1 MEKKPFV
8 TLEQLKE
15 IEKTYPTPFHIYDE
29 KGFMENAR
37 KVNEAFSWNKGF
49 REYFAVKAEP
59 NPFIIKKLKEAGCGV
74 DCSSYTEL
82 MIADK
87 LGFRND
93 EIMFSSND
101 TPAEEFLLAKK
112 LGATINIDAYN
123 HIEFLSTLAG
133 FEFPE
138 TMSLRYNPGG
148 VFTMGTKI
156 MDNPEESKF
165 GMTKAQ
171 LIQGIR
177 DLQKLGVKKFGMHSF
192 LDSNT
197 VTNEYYPK
205 LAQQLFE
212 LALEI
217 REKTGVSLDFINL
230 SGGIGVNYRPDE
242 APNDIAVIGEGV
254 HRVYDE
260 VLTANGLGEVKIYTE
275 LGRFMLAP
283 HGLLVTRVLHRK
295 QTYRTYIGVDA
306 SAVNL
311 MRPAFYDAYH
321 HITVIGKEEDKVKEI
336 VDVTGS
342 LCENND
348 KFARQRELP
357 VIDEGD
363 LLVIHDTGAHGF
375 SMGYQY
381 NAKLRSSELLLQQ
394 DGSTRMIRRAERP
407 EDYFATLDG
416 FEFEILP
423 GISW

>member
-1 MEKKPFV
+1 MKVPFI
-8 TLEQLKE
+8 TKDQLDKITAE
-15 IEKTYPTPFHIYDE
+15 FPTPFHLYDE
-29 KGFMENAR
+29 HGIREKAR
-37 KVNEAFSWNKGF
+37 ALNTAFSWNKGF
-49 REYFAVKAEP
+49 KEFFAVKATP
-59 NPFIIKKLKEAGCGV
+59 TPAILKILQEEGCGA
-74 DCSSYTEL
+74 DCASYVEL
-82 MIADK
+82 ILANK
-87 LGFRND
+87 CGFDNS

-138 TMSLRYNPGG
+138 TMSLRYNSGG

-192 LDSNT
+192 LASNT

-381 NAKLRSSELLLQQ
+381 NAKLRSAELLLQK

-416 FEFEILP
+416 FEFEI
-423 GISW
+423 

>member
-1 MEKKPFV
+1 MKVPFI
-8 TLEQLKE
+8 TKNQLDKITAE
-15 IEKTYPTPFHIYDE
+15 FPTPFHLYDE
-29 KGFMENAR
+29 HGIREKAR
-37 KVNEAFSWNKGF
+37 ALNTAFSWNKGF
-49 REYFAVKAEP
+49 KEFFAVKATP
-59 NPFIIKKLKEAGCGV
+59 TPAILKILQEEGCGA
-74 DCSSYTEL
+74 DCASYVEL
-82 MIADK
+82 ILANK
-87 LGFRND
+87 CGFDNS

-192 LDSNT
+192 LASNT

-416 FEFEILP
+416 FEFEI
-423 GISW
+423 

>member
-1 MEKKPFV
+1 MKVPFI
-8 TLEQLKE
+8 TKNQLDKITAE
-15 IEKTYPTPFHIYDE
+15 FPTPFHLYDE
-29 KGFMENAR
+29 HGIREKAR
-37 KVNEAFSWNKGF
+37 ALNTAFSWNKGF
-49 REYFAVKAEP
+49 KEFFAVKATP
-59 NPFIIKKLKEAGCGV
+59 TPAILKILQEEGCGA
-74 DCSSYTEL
+74 DCASYVEL
-82 MIADK
+82 ILANKCGFDK
-87 LGFRND
+87 S

-192 LDSNT
+192 LASNT

-212 LALEI
+212 LALKI

-321 HITVIGKEEDKVKEI
+321 QITVIGKEEDKVKEI

>member
-1 MEKKPFV
+1 MKVPFI
-8 TLEQLKE
+8 TKDQLDKITAE
-15 IEKTYPTPFHIYDE
+15 FPTPFHLYDE
-29 KGFMENAR
+29 HGIREKAR
-37 KVNEAFSWNKGF
+37 ALNTAFSWNKGF
-49 REYFAVKAEP
+49 KEFFAVKATP
-59 NPFIIKKLKEAGCGV
+59 TPTILKILQEEGCGA
-74 DCSSYTEL
+74 DCASYVEL
-82 MIADK
+82 ILANK
-87 LGFRND
+87 CGFDNS

-165 GMTKAQ
+165 GMSKAQ
-171 LIQGIR
+171 LIQGIK

-192 LDSNT
+192 LASNT

-381 NAKLRSSELLLQQ
+381 NAKLRSAELLLQQ

-416 FEFEILP
+416 FEFEI
-423 GISW
+423 

>member
-1 MEKKPFV
+1 MKVPFI
-8 TLEQLKE
+8 TKDQLDKITAE
-15 IEKTYPTPFHIYDE
+15 FPTPFHLYDE
-29 KGFMENAR
+29 HGIREKAR
-37 KVNEAFSWNKGF
+37 ALNTAFSWNKGF
-49 REYFAVKAEP
+49 KEFFAVKATP
-59 NPFIIKKLKEAGCGV
+59 TPAILKILQEEGCGA
-74 DCSSYTEL
+74 DCASYVEL
-82 MIADK
+82 ILANK
-87 LGFRND
+87 CGFDNS

-171 LIQGIR
+171 LIQGIK

-192 LDSNT
+192 LASNT

-217 REKTGVSLDFINL
+217 REKTGASLDFINL

-381 NAKLRSSELLLQQ
+381 NAKLRSAELLLQK

-416 FEFEILP
+416 FEFEI
-423 GISW
+423 

>member
-1 MEKKPFV
+1 MKVPFI
-8 TLEQLKE
+8 TKNQLDKITAE
-15 IEKTYPTPFHIYDE
+15 FPTPFHLYDE
-29 KGFMENAR
+29 HGIREKAR
-37 KVNEAFSWNKGF
+37 ALNTAFSWNKGF
-49 REYFAVKAEP
+49 KEFFAVKATP
-59 NPFIIKKLKEAGCGV
+59 TPAILKILQEEGCGA
-74 DCSSYTEL
+74 DCASYVEL
-82 MIADK
+82 ILANKCGFDK
-87 LGFRND
+87 S

-192 LDSNT
+192 LASNT

-212 LALEI
+212 LALKI

-394 DGSTRMIRRAERP
+394 DGSTHMIRRAERP

>member
-1 MEKKPFV
+1 MKVPFI
-8 TLEQLKE
+8 TKDQLDKITAE
-15 IEKTYPTPFHIYDE
+15 FPTPFHLYDE
-29 KGFMENAR
+29 HGIREKAR
-37 KVNEAFSWNKGF
+37 ALNTAFSWNKGF
-49 REYFAVKAEP
+49 KEFFAVKATP
-59 NPFIIKKLKEAGCGV
+59 TPAILKILQEEGCGA
-74 DCSSYTEL
+74 DCASYVEL
-82 MIADK
+82 ILANK
-87 LGFRND
+87 CGFDNS

-101 TPAEEFLLAKK
+101 TPPEEFLLAKK

-171 LIQGIR
+171 LIQGIK

-192 LDSNT
+192 LASNT

-381 NAKLRSSELLLQQ
+381 NAKLRSAELLLQQ

-416 FEFEILP
+416 FEFEI
-423 GISW
+423 

>member
-1 MEKKPFV
+1 MKVPFI
-8 TLEQLKE
+8 TKDQLDKITAE
-15 IEKTYPTPFHIYDE
+15 FPTPFHLYDE
-29 KGFMENAR
+29 HGIREKAR
-37 KVNEAFSWNKGF
+37 ALNTAFSWNKGF
-49 REYFAVKAEP
+49 KEFFAVKATP
-59 NPFIIKKLKEAGCGV
+59 TPAILKILQEEGCGA
-74 DCSSYTEL
+74 DCASYVEL
-82 MIADK
+82 ILANKCGFDK
-87 LGFRND
+87 S

-101 TPAEEFLLAKK
+101 TPPEEFLLAKK

-171 LIQGIR
+171 LIQGIK

-192 LDSNT
+192 LASNT

>member
-1 MEKKPFV
+1 MKVPFI
-8 TLEQLKE
+8 TKDQLDKITAE
-15 IEKTYPTPFHIYDE
+15 FPTPFHLYDE
-29 KGFMENAR
+29 HGIREKAR
-37 KVNEAFSWNKGF
+37 ALNTAFSWNKGF
-49 REYFAVKAEP
+49 KEFFAVKATP
-59 NPFIIKKLKEAGCGV
+59 TPAILKILQEEGCGA
-74 DCSSYTEL
+74 DCASYVEL
-82 MIADK
+82 ILANK
-87 LGFRND
+87 CGFDNS

-192 LDSNT
+192 LASNT

-381 NAKLRSSELLLQQ
+381 NAKLRSAELLLQK
-394 DGSTRMIRRAERP
+394 DGCTRMIRRAERP

-416 FEFEILP
+416 FEFEI
-423 GISW
+423 

>member
-1 MEKKPFV
+1 MKVPFI
-8 TLEQLKE
+8 TKNQLDKITAE
-15 IEKTYPTPFHIYDE
+15 FPTPFHLYDE
-29 KGFMENAR
+29 HGIREKAR
-37 KVNEAFSWNKGF
+37 ALNTAFSWNKGF
-49 REYFAVKAEP
+49 KEFFAVKATP
-59 NPFIIKKLKEAGCGV
+59 TPAILKILQEEGCGA
-74 DCSSYTEL
+74 DCASYVEL
-82 MIADK
+82 ILANK
-87 LGFRND
+87 CGFDNS

-192 LDSNT
+192 LASNT

>member
-1 MEKKPFV
+1 MKVPFI
-8 TLEQLKE
+8 TKDQLDKITAE
-15 IEKTYPTPFHIYDE
+15 FPTPFHLYDE
-29 KGFMENAR
+29 HGIREKAR
-37 KVNEAFSWNKGF
+37 ALNTAFSWNKGF
-49 REYFAVKAEP
+49 KEFFAVKATP
-59 NPFIIKKLKEAGCGV
+59 TPAILKILQEEGCGA
-74 DCSSYTEL
+74 DCASYVEL
-82 MIADK
+82 ILANK
-87 LGFRND
+87 CGFDNS

-165 GMTKAQ
+165 GMIKAQ

-192 LDSNT
+192 LASNT

-381 NAKLRSSELLLQQ
+381 NAKLRSAELLLQK

-416 FEFEILP
+416 FEFEI
-423 GISW
+423 

>member
-1 MEKKPFV
+1 MKVPFI
-8 TLEQLKE
+8 TKNQLDKITAE
-15 IEKTYPTPFHIYDE
+15 FPTPFHLYDE
-29 KGFMENAR
+29 HGIREKAR
-37 KVNEAFSWNKGF
+37 ALNTAFSWNKGF
-49 REYFAVKAEP
+49 KEFFAVKATP
-59 NPFIIKKLKEAGCGV
+59 TPAILKILQEEGCGA
-74 DCSSYTEL
+74 DCASYVEL
-82 MIADK
+82 ILANKCGFDK
-87 LGFRND
+87 S

-192 LDSNT
+192 LASNT

-212 LALEI
+212 LALKI

-321 HITVIGKEEDKVKEI
+321 HITAIGKEEDKVKEI

>member
-1 MEKKPFV
+1 MKVPFI
-8 TLEQLKE
+8 TKNQLDKITAE
-15 IEKTYPTPFHIYDE
+15 FPTPFHLYDE
-29 KGFMENAR
+29 HGIREKAR
-37 KVNEAFSWNKGF
+37 ALNTAFSWNKGF
-49 REYFAVKAEP
+49 KEFFAVKATP
-59 NPFIIKKLKEAGCGV
+59 TPAILKILQEEGCGA
-74 DCSSYTEL
+74 DCASYVEL
-82 MIADK
+82 ILANKCGFDK
-87 LGFRND
+87 S

-192 LDSNT
+192 LASNT

-321 HITVIGKEEDKVKEI
+321 QITVIGKEEDKVKEI

-348 KFARQRELP
+348 KFAKQRELP

>member
-1 MEKKPFV
+1 MKVPFI
-8 TLEQLKE
+8 TKNQLDKITAE
-15 IEKTYPTPFHIYDE
+15 FPTPFHLYDE
-29 KGFMENAR
+29 HGIREKAR
-37 KVNEAFSWNKGF
+37 ALNTAFSWNKGF
-49 REYFAVKAEP
+49 KEFFAVKATP
-59 NPFIIKKLKEAGCGV
+59 TPAILKILQEEGCGA
-74 DCSSYTEL
+74 DCASYVEL
-82 MIADK
+82 ILANK
-87 LGFRND
+87 CGFDNS

-192 LDSNT
+192 LASNT

-381 NAKLRSSELLLQQ
+381 NAKLRSAELLLQK

-416 FEFEILP
+416 FEFEI
-423 GISW
+423 

>member
-1 MEKKPFV
+1 MKVPFI
-8 TLEQLKE
+8 TKNQLDKITAE
-15 IEKTYPTPFHIYDE
+15 FPTPFHLYDE
-29 KGFMENAR
+29 HGIREKAR
-37 KVNEAFSWNKGF
+37 ALNTAFSWNKGF
-49 REYFAVKAEP
+49 KEFFAVKATP
-59 NPFIIKKLKEAGCGV
+59 TPAILKILQEEGCGA
-74 DCSSYTEL
+74 DCASYVEL
-82 MIADK
+82 ILANKCGFDK
-87 LGFRND
+87 S

-148 VFTMGTKI
+148 IFTMGTKI

-192 LDSNT
+192 LASNT

-260 VLTANGLGEVKIYTE
+260 VLTANGLREVKIYTE

>member
-1 MEKKPFV
+1 MKVPFI
-8 TLEQLKE
+8 TKNQLDKITAE
-15 IEKTYPTPFHIYDE
+15 FPTPFHLYDE
-29 KGFMENAR
+29 HGIREKAR
-37 KVNEAFSWNKGF
+37 ALNTAFSWNKGF
-49 REYFAVKAEP
+49 KEFFAVKATP
-59 NPFIIKKLKEAGCGV
+59 TPAILKILQEEGCGA
-74 DCSSYTEL
+74 DCASYVEL
-82 MIADK
+82 ILANK
-87 LGFRND
+87 CGFDNS

-171 LIQGIR
+171 LIQGIK

-192 LDSNT
+192 LASNT

-321 HITVIGKEEDKVKEI
+321 QITVIGKEEDKVKEI

>member
-1 MEKKPFV
+1 MKVPFI
-8 TLEQLKE
+8 TKNQLDKITAE
-15 IEKTYPTPFHIYDE
+15 FPTPFHLYDE
-29 KGFMENAR
+29 HGIREKAR
-37 KVNEAFSWNKGF
+37 ALNTAFSWNKGF
-49 REYFAVKAEP
+49 KEFFAVKATP
-59 NPFIIKKLKEAGCGV
+59 TPAILKILQEEGCGA
-74 DCSSYTEL
+74 DCASYVEL
-82 MIADK
+82 ILANKCGFDK
-87 LGFRND
+87 S

-171 LIQGIR
+171 LIQGIK

-192 LDSNT
+192 LASNT

-230 SGGIGVNYRPDE
+230 SGGIGVNYRPDK

>member
-1 MEKKPFV
+1 MKVPFI
-8 TLEQLKE
+8 TKNQLDKITAE
-15 IEKTYPTPFHIYDE
+15 FPTPFHLYDE
-29 KGFMENAR
+29 HGIREKAR
-37 KVNEAFSWNKGF
+37 ALNTAFSWNKGF
-49 REYFAVKAEP
+49 KEFFAVKATP
-59 NPFIIKKLKEAGCGV
+59 TPAILKILQEEGCGA
-74 DCSSYTEL
+74 DCASYVEL
-82 MIADK
+82 ILANKCGFDK
-87 LGFRND
+87 S

-138 TMSLRYNPGG
+138 TMSLRYNSGG

-192 LDSNT
+192 LASNT

>member
-1 MEKKPFV
+1 MKVPFI
-8 TLEQLKE
+8 TKDQLDKITAE
-15 IEKTYPTPFHIYDE
+15 FPTPFHLYDE
-29 KGFMENAR
+29 HGIREKAR
-37 KVNEAFSWNKGF
+37 ALNTAFSWNKGF
-49 REYFAVKAEP
+49 KEFFAVKATP
-59 NPFIIKKLKEAGCGV
+59 TPAILKILQEEGCGA
-74 DCSSYTEL
+74 DCASYVEL
-82 MIADK
+82 ILANK
-87 LGFRND
+87 CGFDNS

-171 LIQGIR
+171 LIQGIK

-192 LDSNT
+192 LASNT

-381 NAKLRSSELLLQQ
+381 NAKLRSAELLLQK

-416 FEFEILP
+416 FEFEI
-423 GISW
+423 

>member
-1 MEKKPFV
+1 MKVPFI
-8 TLEQLKE
+8 TKDQLDKITAE
-15 IEKTYPTPFHIYDE
+15 FPTPFHLYDE
-29 KGFMENAR
+29 RGIREKAR
-37 KVNEAFSWNKGF
+37 ALNTAFSWNKGF
-49 REYFAVKAEP
+49 KEFFAVKATP
-59 NPFIIKKLKEAGCGV
+59 TPAILKILQEEGCGA
-74 DCSSYTEL
+74 DCASYVEL
-82 MIADK
+82 ILANK
-87 LGFRND
+87 CGFDNS

-171 LIQGIR
+171 LIQGIK

-192 LDSNT
+192 LASNT

-381 NAKLRSSELLLQQ
+381 NAKLRSAELLLQQ

>member
-1 MEKKPFV
+1 MKVPFI
-8 TLEQLKE
+8 TKNQLDKITAE
-15 IEKTYPTPFHIYDE
+15 FPTPFHLYDE
-29 KGFMENAR
+29 HGIREKAR
-37 KVNEAFSWNKGF
+37 ALNTAFSWNKGF
-49 REYFAVKAEP
+49 KEFFAVKATP
-59 NPFIIKKLKEAGCGV
+59 TPAILKILQEEGCGA
-74 DCSSYTEL
+74 DCASYVEL
-82 MIADK
+82 ILANKCGFDK
-87 LGFRND
+87 S

-192 LDSNT
+192 LASNT

-381 NAKLRSSELLLQQ
+381 NAKLRSAELLLQQ

>member
-1 MEKKPFV
+1 MKVPFI
-8 TLEQLKE
+8 TKDQLDKIIAE
-15 IEKTYPTPFHIYDE
+15 FPTPFHLYDE
-29 KGFMENAR
+29 HGIREKAR
-37 KVNEAFSWNKGF
+37 ALNTAFSWNKGF
-49 REYFAVKAEP
+49 KEFFAVKATP
-59 NPFIIKKLKEAGCGV
+59 TPAILKILQEEGCGA
-74 DCSSYTEL
+74 DCASYVEL
-82 MIADK
+82 ILANK
-87 LGFRND
+87 CGFDNS

-148 VFTMGTKI
+148 VFTMCTKI

-171 LIQGIR
+171 LIQGIK

-192 LDSNT
+192 LASNT

-381 NAKLRSSELLLQQ
+381 NAKLRSAELLLQK

-416 FEFEILP
+416 FEFEI
-423 GISW
+423 

>member
-1 MEKKPFV
+1 MKVPFI
-8 TLEQLKE
+8 TKNQLDKITAE
-15 IEKTYPTPFHIYDE
+15 FPTPFHLYDE
-29 KGFMENAR
+29 HGIREKAR
-37 KVNEAFSWNKGF
+37 ALNTAFSWNKGF
-49 REYFAVKAEP
+49 KEFFAVKATP
-59 NPFIIKKLKEAGCGV
+59 TPAILKILQEEGCGA
-74 DCSSYTEL
+74 DCASYVEL
-82 MIADK
+82 ILANK
-87 LGFRND
+87 CGFDNS

-171 LIQGIR
+171 LIQGIK

-192 LDSNT
+192 LASNT

-381 NAKLRSSELLLQQ
+381 NAKLRSAELLLQQ

>member
-1 MEKKPFV
+1 MKVPFI
-8 TLEQLKE
+8 TKNQLDKITAE
-15 IEKTYPTPFHIYDE
+15 FPTPFHLYDE
-29 KGFMENAR
+29 HGIREKAR
-37 KVNEAFSWNKGF
+37 ALNTAFSWNKGF
-49 REYFAVKAEP
+49 KEFFAVKATP
-59 NPFIIKKLKEAGCGV
+59 TPAILKILQEEGCGA
-74 DCSSYTEL
+74 DCASYVEL
-82 MIADK
+82 ILANKCGFDK
-87 LGFRND
+87 S

-192 LDSNT
+192 LASNT

-212 LALEI
+212 LALKI

>member
-1 MEKKPFV
+1 MKVPFI
-8 TLEQLKE
+8 TKNQLDKITAE
-15 IEKTYPTPFHIYDE
+15 FPTPFHLYDE
-29 KGFMENAR
+29 HGIREKAR
-37 KVNEAFSWNKGF
+37 ALNTAFSWNKGF
-49 REYFAVKAEP
+49 KEFFAVKATP
-59 NPFIIKKLKEAGCGV
+59 TPAILKILQEEGCGA
-74 DCSSYTEL
+74 DCASYVEL
-82 MIADK
+82 ILANKCGFDK
-87 LGFRND
+87 S

-165 GMTKAQ
+165 GMSKAQ
-171 LIQGIR
+171 LIQGIK

-192 LDSNT
+192 LASNT

>member
-1 MEKKPFV
+1 MKVPFI
-8 TLEQLKE
+8 TKNQLDKITAE
-15 IEKTYPTPFHIYDE
+15 FPTPFHLYDE
-29 KGFMENAR
+29 HGIREKAR
-37 KVNEAFSWNKGF
+37 ALNTAFSWNKGF
-49 REYFAVKAEP
+49 KEFFAVKATP
-59 NPFIIKKLKEAGCGV
+59 TPAILKILQEEGCGA
-74 DCSSYTEL
+74 DCASYVEL
-82 MIADK
+82 ILANKCGFDK
-87 LGFRND
+87 S

-192 LDSNT
+192 LASNT

>member
-1 MEKKPFV
+1 MKVPFI
-8 TLEQLKE
+8 TKNQLDKITAE
-15 IEKTYPTPFHIYDE
+15 FPTPFHLYDE
-29 KGFMENAR
+29 HGIREKAR
-37 KVNEAFSWNKGF
+37 ALNTAFSWNKGF
-49 REYFAVKAEP
+49 KEFFAVKATP
-59 NPFIIKKLKEAGCGV
+59 TPAILKILQEEGCGA
-74 DCSSYTEL
+74 DCASYVEL
-82 MIADK
+82 ILANK
-87 LGFRND
+87 CGFDNS

-171 LIQGIR
+171 LIQGIK

-192 LDSNT
+192 LASNT

-321 HITVIGKEEDKVKEI
+321 QITVIGKEEDKVKEI

-381 NAKLRSSELLLQQ
+381 NAKLRSAELLLQK

-416 FEFEILP
+416 FDFEI
-423 GISW
+423 

>member
-1 MEKKPFV
+1 MKVPFI
-8 TLEQLKE
+8 TKNQLDKITAE
-15 IEKTYPTPFHIYDE
+15 FPTPFHLYDE
-29 KGFMENAR
+29 HGIREKAR
-37 KVNEAFSWNKGF
+37 ALNTAFSWNKGF
-49 REYFAVKAEP
+49 KEFFAVKATP
-59 NPFIIKKLKEAGCGV
+59 TPAILKILQEEGCGA
-74 DCSSYTEL
+74 DCASYVEL
-82 MIADK
+82 ILANKCGFDK
-87 LGFRND
+87 S

-192 LDSNT
+192 LASNT

-348 KFARQRELP
+348 KFSRQRELP

>member
-1 MEKKPFV
+1 MKVPFI
-8 TLEQLKE
+8 TKNQLDKITAE
-15 IEKTYPTPFHIYDE
+15 FPTPFHLYDE
-29 KGFMENAR
+29 HGIREKAR
-37 KVNEAFSWNKGF
+37 ALNTAFSWNKGF
-49 REYFAVKAEP
+49 KEFFAVKATP
-59 NPFIIKKLKEAGCGV
+59 TPAILKILQEEGCGA
-74 DCSSYTEL
+74 DCASYVEL
-82 MIADK
+82 ILANKCGFDK
-87 LGFRND
+87 S

-148 VFTMGTKI
+148 IFTMGTKI

-192 LDSNT
+192 LASNT

-321 HITVIGKEEDKVKEI
+321 QITVIGKEEDKVKEI

>member
-1 MEKKPFV
+1 MKVPFI
-8 TLEQLKE
+8 TKDQLDKITAE
-15 IEKTYPTPFHIYDE
+15 FPTPFHLYDE
-29 KGFMENAR
+29 HGIREKAR
-37 KVNEAFSWNKGF
+37 ALNTAFSWNKGF
-49 REYFAVKAEP
+49 KEFFAVKATP
-59 NPFIIKKLKEAGCGV
+59 TPAILKILQEEGCGA
-74 DCSSYTEL
+74 DCASYVEL
-82 MIADK
+82 ILANK
-87 LGFRND
+87 CGFDNS

-171 LIQGIR
+171 LIQGIK

-192 LDSNT
+192 LASNT

-381 NAKLRSSELLLQQ
+381 NAKLRSAELLLQQ

-416 FEFEILP
+416 FEFEI
-423 GISW
+423 

>member
-1 MEKKPFV
+1 MKVPFI
-8 TLEQLKE
+8 TKDQLDKITAE
-15 IEKTYPTPFHIYDE
+15 FPTPFHLYDE
-29 KGFMENAR
+29 HGIREKAR
-37 KVNEAFSWNKGF
+37 ALNTAFSWNKGF
-49 REYFAVKAEP
+49 KEFFAVKATP
-59 NPFIIKKLKEAGCGV
+59 TPTILKILQEEGCGA
-74 DCSSYTEL
+74 DCASYVEL
-82 MIADK
+82 MLANK
-87 LGFRND
+87 CGFDNS

-171 LIQGIR
+171 LIQGIK

-192 LDSNT
+192 LASNT

-381 NAKLRSSELLLQQ
+381 NAKLRSAELLLQK

-416 FEFEILP
+416 FEFEI
-423 GISW
+423 

>member
-1 MEKKPFV
+1 MKVPFI
-8 TLEQLKE
+8 TKDQLDKITAE
-15 IEKTYPTPFHIYDE
+15 FPTPFHLYDE
-29 KGFMENAR
+29 RGIREKAR
-37 KVNEAFSWNKGF
+37 ALNTAFSWNKGF
-49 REYFAVKAEP
+49 KEFFAVKATP
-59 NPFIIKKLKEAGCGV
+59 TPAILKILQEEGCGA
-74 DCSSYTEL
+74 DCASYVEL
-82 MIADK
+82 ILANK
-87 LGFRND
+87 CGFDNS

-171 LIQGIR
+171 LIQGIK

-192 LDSNT
+192 LASNT

-381 NAKLRSSELLLQQ
+381 NAKLRSAELLLQK

>member
-1 MEKKPFV
+1 MKVPFI
-8 TLEQLKE
+8 TKDQLDKITAE
-15 IEKTYPTPFHIYDE
+15 FPTPFHLYDE
-29 KGFMENAR
+29 HGIREKAR
-37 KVNEAFSWNKGF
+37 ALNTAFSWNKGF
-49 REYFAVKAEP
+49 KEFFAVKATP
-59 NPFIIKKLKEAGCGV
+59 TPAILKILQEEGCGA
-74 DCSSYTEL
+74 DCASYVEL
-82 MIADK
+82 ILANKCGFDK
-87 LGFRND
+87 S

-171 LIQGIR
+171 LIQGIK

-192 LDSNT
+192 LASNT

-205 LAQQLFE
+205 LAQLLFE

-381 NAKLRSSELLLQQ
+381 NAKLRSAELLLQK

-416 FEFEILP
+416 FEFEI
-423 GISW
+423 

>member
-1 MEKKPFV
+1 MKVPFI
-8 TLEQLKE
+8 TKDQLDKITAE
-15 IEKTYPTPFHIYDE
+15 FPTPFHLYDE
-29 KGFMENAR
+29 HGIREKAR
-37 KVNEAFSWNKGF
+37 ALNTAFSWNKGF
-49 REYFAVKAEP
+49 KEFFAVKATP
-59 NPFIIKKLKEAGCGV
+59 TPAILKILQEEGCGA
-74 DCSSYTEL
+74 DCASYVEL
-82 MIADK
+82 ILANKCGFDK
-87 LGFRND
+87 S

-101 TPAEEFLLAKK
+101 TPPEEFLLAKK

-171 LIQGIR
+171 LIQGIK

-192 LDSNT
+192 LASNT

-381 NAKLRSSELLLQQ
+381 NAKLRSAELLLQQ

-416 FEFEILP
+416 FEFEI
-423 GISW
+423 